1 MWLIVDEGRER
12 RNKREDRNRM
22 ISLLAIART
31 SFSSARWDII
41 WSGTVALYASSV
53 DLMMSNHL
61 IATYI
66 RENQFC
72 PVLSFSTMTDFDSTH
87 TLITEVK
94 TDYRVL
100 DHLDSIQTFARHCI
114 PVDKLTTR
122 VTHLKPISSYIV
134 NSTNRHLKTPSLA
147 RSFIILSSQFR
158 SRSDSSFTISSALFF
173 SNSERGREKTYIS
186 SIAFA
191 RS

>member
-1 MWLIVDEGRER
+1 MTLH
-12 RNKREDRNRM
+12 
-22 ISLLAIART
+22 
-31 SFSSARWDII
+31 
-41 WSGTVALYASSV
+41 ASSV
-53 DLMMSNHL
+53 DLVMSSHL
-61 IATYI
+61 MATYT
-66 RENQFC
+66 REIQFC
-72 PVLSFSTMTDFDSTH
+72 PVLSISTMTVFNSTH

-94 TDYRVL
+94 PTCRVL

-122 VTHLKPISSYIV
+122 VTHLNPISSYIV